1 MAKKLHVSV
10 SSFDLSLDKI
20 LLLEL
25 AGGGLAAEQ
34 QAGRLAPELAGHQAH
49 GGHLPAEHL
58 TGGGLAVVSVP
69 LQSMGQKWHHWH
81 THQCL
86 SVKNSTW

>member
-34 QAGRLAPELAGHQAH
+34 QAGHQAH